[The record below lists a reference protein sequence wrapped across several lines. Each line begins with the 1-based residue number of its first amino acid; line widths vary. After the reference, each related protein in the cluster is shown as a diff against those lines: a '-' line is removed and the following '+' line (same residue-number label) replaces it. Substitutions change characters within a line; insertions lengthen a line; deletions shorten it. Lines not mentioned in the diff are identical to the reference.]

1 MDFSDNI
8 NSIIS
13 DLYEGILD
21 QQLQNKALHHL
32 AQLLGSE
39 HVALT
44 TWNKRTNLTH
54 IIQSSGL
61 PEACTSA
68 FQEHFYLL
76 DPSRFLSKKFH
87 QANGI
92 LIPFIWEKRP
102 WAVVNSIKT
111 L

>member
-1 MDFSDNI
+1 MDFADNI
-8 NSIIS
+8 NLIIS

-21 QQLQNKALHHL
+21 QQSQNKALHHL

-44 TWNKRTNLTH
+44 IWNKCTNLTH

-61 PEACTSA
+61 PEECTNA

-76 DPSRFLSKKFH
+76 DPGRVFVRRIQL
-87 QANGI
+87 
-92 LIPFIWEKRP
+92 
-102 WAVVNSIKT
+102 
-111 L
+111 

>member
-1 MDFSDNI
+1 MDFADNI
-8 NSIIS
+8 NLIIS

-21 QQLQNKALHHL
+21 QQSQNKALHNL

-76 DPSRFLSKKFH
+76 DPSRILVKKIY
-87 QANGI
+87 QVNGI
-92 LIPFIWEKRP
+92 LITSILEKRRLT
-102 WAVVNSIKT
+102 VLSSIKT